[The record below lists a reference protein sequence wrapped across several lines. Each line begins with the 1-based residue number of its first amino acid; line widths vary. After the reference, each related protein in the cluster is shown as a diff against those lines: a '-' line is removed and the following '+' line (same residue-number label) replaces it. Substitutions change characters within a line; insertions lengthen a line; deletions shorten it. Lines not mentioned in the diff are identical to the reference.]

1 MRIPSDCERNMSDEE
16 PPQKPG
22 FHPSGD
28 PPPQSQEIRHSQISA
43 LVPKSVARGVFS
55 TGAVVLQGAHEFIID
70 FLLRMTMPHQVAAR
84 VVMTP
89 AVLGRF
95 IGALRENLGNFQR
108 TFQHEAPPG
117 ITQIDTAH
125 VPLQSGPVTAPAGG
139 EGKGGSASPASSDQA
154 GQQPGQESTT
164 LNQNSVQDLY
174 DQLKMADE
182 MLSGTY
188 ANAVMIG
195 HTATEFSF
203 DFITTF
209 FPRSAVSSR
218 VYMSAGNVPRFLS
231 SIAHAF
237 EQFQK
242 KVGQQQQPPRPS
254 PPESPDPQPPPSHPE
269 NED

>member
-1 MRIPSDCERNMSDEE
+1 MPDEGQ
-16 PPQKPG
+16 PPGYFPQ
-22 FHPSGD
+22 GD
-28 PPPQSQEIRHSQISA
+28 PPPQSQEIRHSQVSA
-43 LVPKSVARGVFS
+43 LVPKNVARGVFS

-95 IGALRENLGNFQR
+95 IAALRENLSNFQR
-108 TFQHEAPPG
+108 TFHPESLPG
-117 ITQIDTAH
+117 VTQVDTAH
-125 VPLQSGPVTAPAGG
+125 VAPQSGPVTGPGESKSQPAI
-139 EGKGGSASPASSDQA
+139 P
-154 GQQPGQESTT
+154 PGQESAT
-164 LNQNSVQDLY
+164 LSQSSVQDLY
-174 DQLKMADE
+174 DQLKMPEE
-182 MLSGTY
+182 MLSGAY

-231 SIAHAF
+231 SITHAYD
-237 EQFQK
+237 QFQK
-242 KVGQQQQPPRPS
+242 RAGQQQPPQN
-254 PPESPDPQPPPSHPE
+254 PPTGPPNPEPPPHPE
-269 NED
+269 NDE

>member
-1 MRIPSDCERNMSDEE
+1 MSDEE
-16 PPQKPG
+16 HPQSPGYYPP
-22 FHPSGD
+22 GD
-28 PPPQSQEIRHSQISA
+28 PPPQSQEIRHSQVSA
-43 LVPKSVARGVFS
+43 LVPKGVARGVFS

-95 IGALRENLGNFQR
+95 IAALRENLGNFQR
-108 TFQHEAPPG
+108 TFHPDSLPG
-117 ITQIDTAH
+117 VTQIDTAH
-125 VPLQSGPVTAPAGG
+125 VPSQSGPVTAPAGG
-139 EGKGGSASPASSDQA
+139 EGKAASAHP
-154 GQQPGQESTT
+154 GQLGGQESAT
-164 LNQNSVQDLY
+164 LSQNSVQDLY
-174 DQLKMADE
+174 DQLKMADD
-182 MLSGTY
+182 MLCGAY

-231 SIAHAF
+231 SITHAF

-242 KVGQQQQPPRPS
+242 KAGQQQSHQQPPT
-254 PPESPDPQPPPSHPE
+254 PEPPPSHPE
-269 NED
+269 HED

>member
-1 MRIPSDCERNMSDEE
+1 MSSEDSPQGPGSPS
-16 PPQKPG
+16 
-22 FHPSGD
+22 SGD

-43 LVPKSVARGVFS
+43 LVPKNVARGVFS

-89 AVLGRF
+89 AVLARF
-95 IGALRENLGNFQR
+95 IAALRENVGNYQR
-108 TFQHEAPPG
+108 TFHPEQVPG
-117 ITQIDTAH
+117 VTQIDTAH
-125 VPLQSGPVTAPAGG
+125 VAPQSGPVAPQGGENKPAAAPPAAPA
-139 EGKGGSASPASSDQA
+139 S
-154 GQQPGQESTT
+154 QESMT
-164 LNQNSVQDLY
+164 LSQNSVQDLY

-182 MLSGTY
+182 MLCGAY

-195 HTATEFSF
+195 HTASEFSF

-231 SIAHAF
+231 SITHAF
-237 EQFQK
+237 EQYQRKF
-242 KVGQQQQPPRPS
+242 GQQQPPL
-254 PPESPDPQPPPSHPE
+254 PPPSPGPE
-269 NED
+269 DIE

>member
-1 MRIPSDCERNMSDEE
+1 MSGEDF
-16 PPQKPG
+16 PPGTGSYP
-22 FHPSGD
+22 PGD

-43 LVPKSVARGVFS
+43 LVPKHVARGVFS

-84 VVMTP
+84 VVMAP
-89 AVLGRF
+89 NVLGRF
-95 IGALRENLGNFQR
+95 IAALRENLGNFQR
-108 TFQHEAPPG
+108 TFHPEALPG
-117 ITQIDTAH
+117 VTHIDTAH
-125 VPLQSGPVTAPAGG
+125 VAPPSGPVTPAAPTGG
-139 EGKGGSASPASSDQA
+139 EGKAPVPPGAVGGQD
-154 GQQPGQESTT
+154 STT
-164 LNQNSVQDLY
+164 LSQNSVQDLY

-182 MLSGTY
+182 MLCGAY

-231 SIAHAF
+231 SITHAF
-237 EQFQK
+237 DQFQRK
-242 KVGQQQQPPRPS
+242 ISQQQHQPPSTTEPPPPRP
-254 PPESPDPQPPPSHPE
+254 PHPE
-269 NED
+269 NDE

>member
-1 MRIPSDCERNMSDEE
+1 MSSEDYPPSPGHH
-16 PPQKPG
+16 PP
-22 FHPSGD
+22 GD
-28 PPPQSQEIRHSQISA
+28 PPPQSQEIRHSQVSA
-43 LVPKSVARGVFS
+43 LVPKGVARGVFS

-70 FLLRMTMPHQVAAR
+70 FLLRMAMPHQVAAR

-95 IGALRENLGNFQR
+95 IAALRENLGNYQR
-108 TFQHEAPPG
+108 TFHPEQIPG
-117 ITQIDTAH
+117 VTQIDTAH
-125 VPLQSGPVTAPAGG
+125 VAPQSSPVAPVASEAKPAGQTPAAPQAPAN
-139 EGKGGSASPASSDQA
+139 P
-154 GQQPGQESTT
+154 ESMA
-164 LNQNSVQDLY
+164 LSQNSVQDLY

-182 MLSGTY
+182 MLSGAY

-195 HTATEFSF
+195 HTASEFSF

-231 SIAHAF
+231 SITHAF

-242 KVGQQQQPPRPS
+242 KFGQQQPPQP
-254 PPESPDPQPPPSHPE
+254 PPPSHPE
-269 NED
+269 RGD